1 VLYRLLPQSNHRPSC
16 TKGPTSLTAAPTV
29 FSEGD
34 TDQDVGCEDGIRHR
48 RRGSTLERAI
58 HDAVFT
64 ELLEVGYAGFTI
76 ESVAARA
83 HTGKASIYRR
93 WPTKQQLVIQAFCA
107 KFGDSFNLLDCTIDE
122 AVTTRDA
129 LFQVGSRMTEM
140 LSEAGEA
147 LRATACE
154 ISRDADLA
162 AALEEQVGCPK
173 RQVLVALLERG
184 VSRGEVRPEAAC
196 ELFAEVLPSMITTRL
211 IVQNRPVEDAYL
223 TSVVDNIVM
232 PLLRP

>member
-1 VLYRLLPQSNHRPSC
+1 M
-16 TKGPTSLTAAPTV
+16 KGPTTLTAMPTT
-29 FSEGD
+29 FSEAE
-34 TDQDVGCEDGIRHR
+34 TDQEIGCGDGIRHR

-58 HDAVFT
+58 HEAVFA

-93 WPTKQQLVIQAFCA
+93 WPTKQHLVIQAFCA
-107 KFGDSFNLLDCTIDE
+107 KFGDSFNLLDDNTIDDT
-122 AVTTRDA
+122 VTTRDA
-129 LFQVGSRMTEM
+129 LLGVGSRMTEIV
-140 LSEAGEA
+140 SEAGEA
-147 LRATACE
+147 FRATACE

-162 AALEEQVGCPK
+162 AALEEQVACPK

-196 ELFAEVLPSMITTRL
+196 ELFAEVLPSMIITRL
-211 IVQNRPVEDAYL
+211 IVQNRPVEDEYL
-223 TSVVDNIVM
+223 IRVVDDIVM